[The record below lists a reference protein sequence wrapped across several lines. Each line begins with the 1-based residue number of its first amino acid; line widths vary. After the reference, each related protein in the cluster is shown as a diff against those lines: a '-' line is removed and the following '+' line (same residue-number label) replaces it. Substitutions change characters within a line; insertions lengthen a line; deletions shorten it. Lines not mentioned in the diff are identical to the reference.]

1 MFDFS
6 FDERTKDL
14 TGILDEIDLNVRE
27 IEAAAIVSV
36 EGLPIASKLPE
47 QYEETVVSAMTA
59 AMLSLGEK
67 IAVSLNKGNLDKI
80 MVEGNHGVV
89 VSMAAG
95 SNAVLTV
102 SASKDA
108 KLGLLFLEMQ
118 NAAKKIGELLV

>member
-6 FDERTKDL
+6 FDEKTQNL
-14 TGILDEIDLNVRE
+14 SSVLDEIDLNVRE

-47 QYEETVVSAMTA
+47 QYEETIIAAMTA
-59 AMLSLGEK
+59 AMLSLGDK
-67 IAVSLNKGNLDKI
+67 IASNLNKGVLEKI
-80 MVEGNHGVV
+80 MVEGAHGVV

-95 SNAVLTV
+95 PNAVLTV
-102 SASKDA
+102 SAAKDA

-118 NAAKKIGELLV
+118 NAAKKIGEILV